1 MLHAAY
7 SHYVTLNKSIKNKNF
22 RRKILSKKQW
32 FYAQKH
38 QTCRQQERWC
48 VVNKLQ
54 PKNRDTAPSQATNSL
69 DQLNKVREQIRNDVL
84 ELRQLQVELLEVLE
98 ENVLE
103 MEKYFEKSAAG
114 TVTNQELETLRVRIQ
129 LNKHLA
135 RYYKLASRQQQ
146 LLKEKSTREGRA
158 YTKN

>member
-1 MLHAAY
+1 M
-7 SHYVTLNKSIKNKNF
+7 
-22 RRKILSKKQW
+22 
-32 FYAQKH
+32 
-38 QTCRQQERWC
+38 
-48 VVNKLQ
+48 NKLQ
-54 PKNRDTAPSQATNSL
+54 PKNRDTAPSQAANSL